1 MRIEVRFDRF
11 LVNFEM
17 YHLVFRIPNPHRYA
31 KQIEFSPL
39 LNGIGIV
46 FNDGTAGLIISE
58 TSKFEPQVKVD
69 RIDHDELK

>member
-1 MRIEVRFDRF
+1 MEIEVSFDPVSLFIGPLFR
-11 LVNFEM
+11 
-17 YHLVFRIPNPHRYA
+17 LVFRIPNPHRYA

-58 TSKFEPQVKVD
+58 TSKFEPQVN
-69 RIDHDELK
+69 RSHARR